1 MALHHPAPTG
11 KGLQPMHKL
20 LFVST
25 LMALP
30 IAASAQQQD
39 ASGWGIGAG
48 AAAIDSPYA
57 GEDIRIRPIPLLS
70 YEGERFFFRG
80 ATGGYHFIH
89 TPAVSFDFIGA
100 ARLDG
105 IDVEDLGVDELA
117 ARGIDRRLLEDRD
130 DQLDAGLGLSW
141 RGGLGE
147 LQLRAVTDV
156 TDTSSGQEMSLT
168 YSYRMQ
174 MGSFTVTP
182 LVGIAYLSEDLA
194 NYYYGTLDEEV
205 SRGVVD
211 YKPGSAVT
219 TQAGVNLMRPIGE
232 HWAMMGSVRYTMLPD
247 ELSDSPLIESD
258 SSASMFLG
266 LTYRF

>member
-1 MALHHPAPTG
+1 MNR
-11 KGLQPMHKL
+11 L
-20 LFVST
+20 LFVAT
-25 LMALP
+25 AMALP
-30 IAASAQQQD
+30 VAASAQQQD
-39 ASGWGIGAG
+39 VSRWGIGAG

-70 YEGERFFFRG
+70 YEGDRYFFRG
-80 ATGGYHFIH
+80 ATGGYHFIN
-89 TPAVSFDFIGA
+89 TRTFSFDFIGA

-117 ARGIDRRLLEDRD
+117 ARNIDRRLLEDRD

-141 RGGLGE
+141 RGDFGE
-147 LQLRAVTDV
+147 VQLRALTDI
-156 TDTSSGQEMSLT
+156 TDTSSGQEVSLT
-168 YSYRMQ
+168 YSYRVQ
-174 MGSFTVTP
+174 LGLFTVTP
-182 LVGIAYLSEDLA
+182 LVGVSYLSEDLA

-211 YKPGSAVT
+211 YKPGAAVAP
-219 TQAGVNLMRPIGE
+219 QAGVNLMRPFGE
-232 HWAMMGSVRYTMLPD
+232 HWALMGSVRYVMLPD
-247 ELSDSPLIESD
+247 EFSDSPLIESD